1 MTTAKGKAFGHSVRE
16 MTQAEIDEEVKR
28 IMGVC
33 SIQNCAGRIGMRY
46 FYNRLSSLGEP
57 FATMRLV
64 CPYHGALYAARHN
77 VKIRTQE
84 LRQGGK

>member
-1 MTTAKGKAFGHSVRE
+1 MTTTKGKAFGHKVVE
-16 MTQAEIDEEVKR
+16 MSQAEIAEEVNR

-46 FYNRLSSLGEP
+46 FYNRLNSLGEP

-64 CPYHGALYAARHN
+64 CHYHGALYAARHN
-77 VKIRTQE
+77 MKVQPQE
-84 LRQGGK
+84 KKADV